1 MKVKKAFVALAAA
14 FSMALGLGAS
24 AQDLPQ
30 GKVGVIVQLS
40 GTSAQFGLGV
50 QKAVQVAQQD
60 LKERSVIDLTVHYED
75 HQQQAQ
81 LGLLGFEKLV
91 DNYDVPVVIANASPV
106 VLAIGPAAADREV
119 LVYNFAAVSPR
130 IRELAPWVVTGTPTA
145 ERDAVELASYMYN
158 ELNLRNPAIIH
169 VNDQNG
175 VTFTEAFSNAFTS
188 HGGKIAAVEMNEQA
202 AVDMRTQ
209 LIKIKNANAD
219 ALVILSNIPEGGY
232 IAAQAKELGLNL
244 PLFSNTFIM
253 DPENFRVGGGALNGL
268 RGVTLAFVPD
278 AHPNTAEFAK
288 KFEVLAGRAPSVTE
302 ALAYDGTMLVGEAI
316 AKVGEDPAAIREYIV
331 SVKDWDA
338 TTGKFNFD
346 KDGMVELGM
355 SKFEIVDG
363 KPVFS
368 PLAK

>member
-1 MKVKKAFVALAAA
+1 MRKTFGAIATAAALAFAGP
-14 FSMALGLGAS
+14 MA

-30 GKVGVIVQLS
+30 GKVGLIVQLS
-40 GTSAQFGLGV
+40 GTAAQFGLGV

-60 LKERSVIDLTVHYED
+60 LKDRGVIDLTVHYED

-91 DNYDVPVVIANASPV
+91 DTYDVPVVIANASPV

-145 ERDAVELASYMYN
+145 ERDAVELASYMYDA
-158 ELNLRNPAIIH
+158 LGLRNPAIIH

-175 VTFTEAFSNAFTS
+175 VTFTEAFTEAFTS
-188 HGGKIAAVEMNEQA
+188 HGGSIAATESNEQA

-209 LIKIKNANAD
+209 LIKIKNSGAD

-253 DPENFRVGGGALNGL
+253 DPENFRVGGDSLDGL
-268 RGVTLAFVPD
+268 RGVTLAFIPE

-288 KFEVLAGRAPSVTE
+288 KFEALAGRGPSVNE

-316 AKVGEDPAAIREYIV
+316 AAVGEDPAAIREYIV
-331 SVKDWDA
+331 SVKDWEA
-338 TTGKFNFD
+338 TTGQFNFD
-346 KDGMVELGM
+346 EDGMVVLGM
-355 SKFEIVDG
+355 STFEIVDG
-363 KPVFS
+363 KPVFA
-368 PLAK
+368 PLPE